1 MVSITWAI
9 QYCWA
14 LRVLVRPASVCYHVS
29 VDDVAWT
36 CLEVWPLVAGCGPRC
51 NTHKIDR
58 AARMLRSTDLQAL
71 ACYRALPDGFAIVRL
86 PMHYILRQGGL
97 R

>member
-1 MVSITWAI
+1 MLLGA
-9 QYCWA
+9 A
-14 LRVLVRPASVCYHVS
+14 HAHAAGLVCYHVN
-29 VDDVAWT
+29 VAGVAWT
-36 CLEVWPLVAGCGPRC
+36 CLEVWPLVAARGPRC

-58 AARMLRSTDLQAL
+58 AAGMLRSTDLQAL
-71 ACYRALPDGFAIVRL
+71 ACYRALPDAGFAIVRL